1 MYAIYLYSHRFA
13 KEDCMANTKDNS
25 KEKFH
30 WAALGV
36 SKTFS
41 GHGELLLQLKECF
54 GSIRDFYGA
63 SERALRASGVLAPRA
78 VERFLQMRDRD
89 LPARLEESCSRL
101 GIGWDDALLI
111 SAHGRACNYRAKIRK
126 NPKG

>member
-1 MYAIYLYSHRFA
+1 MV
-13 KEDCMANTKDNS
+13 KTNDNS
-25 KEKFH
+25 KEKFY

-63 SERALRASGVLAPRA
+63 SKKNSGH
-78 VERFLQMRDRD
+78 RDF
-89 LPARLEESCSRL
+89 
-101 GIGWDDALLI
+101 
-111 SAHGRACNYRAKIRK
+111 
-126 NPKG
+126 